1 MAEDRWFK
9 IINDNIDDIP
19 RRVEQLKSEYWRK
32 ASLFMVLVIVGSA
45 TMGVAKANGL
55 VAIGCFVAVT
65 GILGILALAT
75 MCHTQLCL
83 YRLIKE
89 MRKQEEDKSGQTDIT
104 HANQ

>member
-1 MAEDRWFK
+1 M

-32 ASLFMVLVIVGSA
+32 AAMYMVLVIAGSA
-45 TMGVAKANGL
+45 AMGVAKANGL

-65 GILGILALAT
+65 GMLGILAWAT

-89 MRKQEEDKSGQTDIT
+89 VRKQKEDKNEHTESPVKK
-104 HANQ
+104 

>member
-9 IINDNIDDIP
+9 IMNDNVDDIP
-19 RRVEQLKSEYWRK
+19 SRVEQLRSEYWQK
-32 ASLFMVLVIVGSA
+32 ASLFMILVVVGST
-45 TMGVAKANGL
+45 TMGIAKVNGL

-89 MRKQEEDKSGQTDIT
+89 MRKQE
-104 HANQ
+104 

>member
-9 IINDNIDDIP
+9 IINDEIDDISK
-19 RRVEQLKSEYWRK
+19 RVEQLKSEYWRK
-32 ASLFMVLVIVGSA
+32 ASLFMVLVIAGCA
-45 TMGVAKANGL
+45 TMGVAKANGI

-75 MCHTQLCL
+75 MCHIQLCL

-89 MRKQEEDKSGQTDIT
+89 MRNQEEDKSEQTD
-104 HANQ
+104 APDKK